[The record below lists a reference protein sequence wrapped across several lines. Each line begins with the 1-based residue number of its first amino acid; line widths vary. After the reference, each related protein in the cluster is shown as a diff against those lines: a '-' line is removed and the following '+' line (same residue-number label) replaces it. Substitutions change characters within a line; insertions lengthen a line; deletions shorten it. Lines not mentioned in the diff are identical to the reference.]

1 MNMFRIAL
9 AAALSAVALGSV
21 AQAQT
26 RPEQPAATDFYAVQ
40 EGRSVATDVRASAY
54 RGAPVPASVSHTV
67 MGLSTPY

>member
-1 MNMFRIAL
+1 MNMSRIAIAAVL
-9 AAALSAVALGSV
+9 ASVGLGSV

-26 RPEQPAATDFYAVQ
+26 RQVQPATDYYAVQ
-40 EGRSVATDVRASAY
+40 EGRSVAVDRGGDAY